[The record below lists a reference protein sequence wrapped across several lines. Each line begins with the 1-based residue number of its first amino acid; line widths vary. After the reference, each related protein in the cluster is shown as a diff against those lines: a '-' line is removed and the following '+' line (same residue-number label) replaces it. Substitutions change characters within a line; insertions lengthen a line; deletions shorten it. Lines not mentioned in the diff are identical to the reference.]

1 MLMLITNI
9 RRRVMHFARLMNTS
23 PNIMSSVHRMTLSR
37 FDNLAAHY

>member
-9 RRRVMHFARLMNTS
+9 RRRVMRFAHLMNTS
-23 PNIMSSVHRMTLSR
+23 PSITNSVHRMILSR